1 MAPAEARPP
10 TAAGRNSKKPHRPTK
25 SLTKKPTNPFSARTK
40 KKLKQKKNPP
50 STTLANPEQSTATA
64 AEDEPAGASGVIL
77 SAAMTPARQ
86 LEFFL
91 RSFERAAKMRL
102 SPLELDAFSE
112 RCMVPLEEGL
122 SQDVESFSDH
132 VKGVFGGLW
141 KEELCEG
148 KLEEG
153 SVDAGSP
160 ALLVISSAALRSLE
174 LLRGLKMLTKECRPV
189 KLFAK
194 HMKVEEQVQLLKTR
208 VNIACGT
215 PNSWTA
221 GAGGWSGVVGVVGV
235 LDSGSEDRRASPPS
249 PSARLRETDRE
260 GRRDGPAERRACGGT
275 AGGDWRRGGESR
287 ATRDRELGHSRTVAD
302 DARLYSK
309 GPSLLCF

>member
-1 MAPAEARPP
+1 MAPAESRPP
-10 TAAGRNSKKPHRPTK
+10 TAASRKSKKPHRPTK
-25 SLTKKPTNPFSARTK
+25 SLTKKPTNPFSAKTK

-102 SPLELDAFSE
+102 SPLELDAYSE

-122 SQDVESFSDH
+122 SQDAESFSDH
-132 VKGVFGGLW
+132 VKGAFGGSW

-153 SVDAGSP
+153 TVDAGSP
-160 ALLVISSAALRSLE
+160 VLLVISSAALRSLE

-194 HMKVEEQVQLLKTR
+194 HMKVEEQVELLKTR

-215 PNSWTA
+215 PSRIKKLIDMEA
-221 GAGGWSGVVGVVGV
+221 LSLSRLKLVV
-235 LDSGSEDRRASPPS
+235 LDIQ
-249 PSARLRETDRE
+249 
-260 GRRDGPAERRACGGT
+260 RDAKSFTLFTLPQVSNEFWDLYKGYLVEKVR
-275 AGGDWRRGGESR
+275 GGD
-287 ATRDRELGHSRTVAD
+287 TRICFYGAMSAKDVKKVL
-302 DARLYSK
+302 
-309 GPSLLCF
+309 PSVE